1 MKTFSALGNIPSRSS
16 ARWGRMATAAMMGT
30 TRRNNTISPWKG
42 SGTGLRTTTSN
53 HTQHAWLKHHMAI
66 PVAMRLQNRRVCPR
80 LSKAFLAERMK
91 AAVIASSGIR
101 SPIATRKKGL
111 GNTTGASAKAS
122 SRPTPQRSAEI
133 WSRDTAF
140 HHMTFAI
147 RCLDHGLVTG
157 CHYGNVRLVWAATA
171 RIRVMAFPANRLR
184 RLRRTETLR
193 ALVRETRLTP
203 ESLVYPLFVCPGTGI
218 RREVR
223 SMPGVFN
230 LSVDEAVKEVRETR
244 ALGVLSIIL
253 FGLPEK
259 KDEVATGAWAEDG
272 IVQRAA
278 RAIKSEV
285 RDVVVM
291 GDVCLCEYMSHGHCG
306 ILKAGPQSLG
316 AAAAAPPAA
325 AEYEIVNDASLEL
338 LARTS
343 VSLARSGVDIIAP
356 SDMMDG
362 RVGAIRGAL
371 DQAGFANTPILSY
384 AAKFSS
390 GFYGPFREAAD
401 SAPQFGD
408 RRSYQMDPANI
419 REAMREIELD
429 IEEGA
434 DMIMVKPAMPY
445 LDVIAAARDR
455 FDLPLAAYQVSGEYA
470 MIEAAARNQW
480 IDRERVMMESLLCIR
495 RAGASMILTYY
506 AKEAAK
512 LLA

>member
-1 MKTFSALGNIPSRSS
+1 
-16 ARWGRMATAAMMGT
+16 
-30 TRRNNTISPWKG
+30 
-42 SGTGLRTTTSN
+42 
-53 HTQHAWLKHHMAI
+53 
-66 PVAMRLQNRRVCPR
+66 
-80 LSKAFLAERMK
+80 
-91 AAVIASSGIR
+91 
-101 SPIATRKKGL
+101 
-111 GNTTGASAKAS
+111 
-122 SRPTPQRSAEI
+122 
-133 WSRDTAF
+133 
-140 HHMTFAI
+140 
-147 RCLDHGLVTG
+147 
-157 CHYGNVRLVWAATA
+157 
-171 RIRVMAFPANRLR
+171 
-184 RLRRTETLR
+184 
-193 ALVRETRLTP
+193 
-203 ESLVYPLFVCPGTGI
+203 
-218 RREVR
+218 
-223 SMPGVFN
+223 MPGVFN
-230 LSVDEAVKEVRETR
+230 LSIDEVVKEVRQTR
-244 ALGVLSIIL
+244 ALGVLSVML

-272 IVQRAA
+272 IVQKAT

-285 RDVVVM
+285 RDVLVM
-291 GDVCLCEYMSHGHCG
+291 GDVCMCEYMSHGHCG
-306 ILKAGPQSLG
+306 IVKGTVKGDVKGHAKTAPQSLG
-316 AAAAAPPAA
+316 AASATPPAVP
-325 AEYEIVNDASLEL
+325 EYEIVNDATLEL

-371 DQAGFANTPILSY
+371 DDAGFTNTPILSY
-384 AAKFSS
+384 AAKFAS

-401 SAPQFGD
+401 STPQFGD

-419 REAMREIELD
+419 HEAMREIELD
-429 IEEGA
+429 IQEGA

-495 RAGASMILTYY
+495 RAGASIILTYY

>member
-1 MKTFSALGNIPSRSS
+1 
-16 ARWGRMATAAMMGT
+16 
-30 TRRNNTISPWKG
+30 
-42 SGTGLRTTTSN
+42 
-53 HTQHAWLKHHMAI
+53 
-66 PVAMRLQNRRVCPR
+66 
-80 LSKAFLAERMK
+80 
-91 AAVIASSGIR
+91 
-101 SPIATRKKGL
+101 
-111 GNTTGASAKAS
+111 
-122 SRPTPQRSAEI
+122 
-133 WSRDTAF
+133 
-140 HHMTFAI
+140 
-147 RCLDHGLVTG
+147 
-157 CHYGNVRLVWAATA
+157 
-171 RIRVMAFPANRLR
+171 
-184 RLRRTETLR
+184 
-193 ALVRETRLTP
+193 
-203 ESLVYPLFVCPGTGI
+203 
-218 RREVR
+218 
-223 SMPGVFN
+223 MPGVFN

-244 ALGVLSIIL
+244 KLGVLSVIL

-259 KDEVATGAWAEDG
+259 KDEVATGAWADDG
-272 IVQRAA
+272 IVQKAA

-306 ILKAGPQSLG
+306 IVKAGPQSLG
-316 AAAAAPPAA
+316 AAAAAPPATSD
-325 AEYEIVNDASLEL
+325 YEIVNDASLEL

-343 VSLARSGVDIIAP
+343 VSLARAGVDVIAP

-362 RVGAIRGAL
+362 RVGAIRSGL
-371 DQAGFANTPILSY
+371 DQAGFENTPILSY
-384 AAKFSS
+384 AAKFAS

-401 SAPQFGD
+401 STPQFGD

-419 REAMREIELD
+419 HEAMREIELD

-445 LDVIAAARDR
+445 LDVIAVARER

-470 MIEAAARNQW
+470 MIEAAARNNW

>member
-1 MKTFSALGNIPSRSS
+1 M
-16 ARWGRMATAAMMGT
+16 
-30 TRRNNTISPWKG
+30 
-42 SGTGLRTTTSN
+42 
-53 HTQHAWLKHHMAI
+53 
-66 PVAMRLQNRRVCPR
+66 
-80 LSKAFLAERMK
+80 
-91 AAVIASSGIR
+91 
-101 SPIATRKKGL
+101 
-111 GNTTGASAKAS
+111 
-122 SRPTPQRSAEI
+122 
-133 WSRDTAF
+133 
-140 HHMTFAI
+140 
-147 RCLDHGLVTG
+147 
-157 CHYGNVRLVWAATA
+157 
-171 RIRVMAFPANRLR
+171 R

-193 ALVRETRLTP
+193 TLVRETRLTP
-203 ESLVYPLFVCPGTGI
+203 ESFVYPLFICPGTGI
-218 RREVR
+218 RKEVR

-244 ALGVLSIIL
+244 ALGVLSVIL

-272 IVQRAA
+272 IVQKAA
-278 RAIKSEV
+278 RAIKREV
-285 RDVVVM
+285 RDVLVM

-306 ILKAGPQSLG
+306 IVKVNDKAGPQSLG
-316 AAAAAPPAA
+316 AAAAAPPAT

-362 RVGAIRGAL
+362 RVGAIRTAL
-371 DQAGFANTPILSY
+371 DGAGFENTPILSY

-445 LDVIAAARDR
+445 LDVIAEARNR

-480 IDRERVMMESLLCIR
+480 IDRERVMMEALISIR